1 MRSPRPVR
9 LRDRDAALGAIAAWA
24 DADQPTAAEVC
35 DPDLAKRERDPVR
48 LPTDADR
55 LDHPVPTRGD
65 SLTVP
70 EPSLLTQ
77 TEPPPNARGR
87 ARCAEA
93 VETQLGD
100 ERIGGLRSDLAQ
112 LREAIEAQLSSG

>member
-1 MRSPRPVR
+1 LITLFRR
-9 LRDRDAALGAIAAWA
+9 GAI
-24 DADQPTAAEVC
+24 
-35 DPDLAKRERDPVR
+35 R
-48 LPTDADR
+48 
-55 LDHPVPTRGD
+55 
-65 SLTVP
+65 LTVP

-112 LREAIEAQLSSG
+112 LREAIESQLSSG